1 MKDTAR
7 FSRMVEEA
15 EGPVTITKNGYDHLV
30 VMTVSDFHALEEQVA
45 EAKLLAK
52 IAQAQA
58 DIVDGRVVDGKEL
71 LQKTSERYGL

>member
-15 EGPVTITKNGYDHLV
+15 DEPVTITKNGYDHLV
-30 VMTVSDFHALEEQVA
+30 VMTVGDFHALEEQVA

-58 DIVDGRVVDGKEL
+58 DIVDGRVIDGKEL
-71 LQKTSERYGL
+71 LRKTSERYGL